1 MDHQMRSEEKNYYEM
16 MGKTYFVLC
25 ESCYWCAS
33 VLGTDKRTIKCPAC
47 DDCGRIELI
56 MIYNARFH

>member
-1 MDHQMRSEEKNYYEM
+1 MRSEGKNYYEM
-16 MGKTYFVLC
+16 MEKTYFVLC

-33 VLGTDKRTIKCPAC
+33 VLGTNKRTIKCPAC

-56 MIYNARFH
+56 TIYNARFH

>member
-16 MGKTYFVLC
+16 MGKKYFVLC

-33 VLGTDKRTIKCPAC
+33 VLGTYKRTIKCPAC
-47 DDCGRIELI
+47 DNCGRIELI